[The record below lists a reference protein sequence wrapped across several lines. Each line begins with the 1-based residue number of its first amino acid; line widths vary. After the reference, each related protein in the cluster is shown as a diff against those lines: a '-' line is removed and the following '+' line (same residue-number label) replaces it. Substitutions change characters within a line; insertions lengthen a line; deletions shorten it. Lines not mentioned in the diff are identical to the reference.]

1 MIHVELRFPFQ
12 GQTLPT
18 DHGYALFAALS
29 RLLPEAHD
37 SAWLAVSTLPGMARG
52 DGTLQLDP
60 QAALRLRIRIEDE
73 PQPPNQ
79 LQVDPQAVLS
89 SCLPHERVPLVLKL
103 AGKRLNIGGH
113 DLRLGAPQIFLL
125 QPASALYARCVT
137 IKKFTEP
144 EPFLDA
150 VCRKLDELGVKGEPV
165 LGPRRVVRVGNHTI
179 VGFGLAVHELSDE
192 ASLVLQEKGM
202 GGRRH
207 MGCGFFNPIASKE
220 AR

>member
-1 MIHVELRFPFQ
+1 MHFLELRFPIQ

-18 DHGYALFAALS
+18 DHGYALFAAFS

-37 SAWLAVSTLPGMARG
+37 SDWLAVATLPGLARG

-60 QAALRLRIRIEDE
+60 QAALKLRL
-73 PQPPNQ
+73 PQ
-79 LQVDPQAVLS
+79 D
-89 SCLPHERVPLVLKL
+89 RVPLVLKL

-125 QPASALYARCVT
+125 QPAPALYARLVT

-150 VCRKLDELGVKGEPV
+150 VCRKLDELGIKGEPT

-179 VGFGLAVHELSDE
+179 VGFALAVHELSDE
-192 ASLVLQEKGM
+192 ASLVLQERGM

-207 MGCGFFNPIASKE
+207 VGCGFFTPIELERVIGEPPRRMIERME
-220 AR
+220 AER